1 MGSSHSS
8 GSRRSSGSS
17 LSRPNVHRQRT
28 PDEQT
33 LGGMLEAVFAVMEEP
48 KGTTKM
54 HSELDYYRVVV
65 PYSRKYWRELN
76 LAVEPEIAI
85 GRILADLKFG
95 GLVWD
100 HHTYICE

>member
-1 MGSSHSS
+1 MQDTGSLGSSHSS

-48 KGTTKM
+48 KGIIA
-54 HSELDYYRVVV
+54 H
-65 PYSRKYWRELN
+65 REL
-76 LAVEPEIAI
+76 
-85 GRILADLKFG
+85 
-95 GLVWD
+95 LV
-100 HHTYICE
+100 IV